1 MSNTYGHY
9 NWLVLA
15 TLRDIHNIL
24 RGMCESQR
32 LIAIGPRGKT
42 IGKCQVVPS
51 VIDATFSFSIC
62 LLLIFIYFFLT
73 CSVFLLDVV
82 SKYYSCTRR
91 GEPGGRQL
99 GHEVNRLDMAGI
111 AKPFAILALRHLLI
125 YHYYLSIVGL
135 SIDSL
140 SHIPMYISS
149 KLSWHVASFLEFPLA
164 SERERVFS

>member
-1 MSNTYGHY
+1 MRIATTYR
-9 NWLVLA
+9 NWPEGENNWQVPTGAKCDRRDVLFFD
-15 TLRDIHNIL
+15 LPPLDFYI
-24 RGMCESQR
+24 
-32 LIAIGPRGKT
+32 
-42 IGKCQVVPS
+42 
-51 VIDATFSFSIC
+51 
-62 LLLIFIYFFLT
+62 FFLT